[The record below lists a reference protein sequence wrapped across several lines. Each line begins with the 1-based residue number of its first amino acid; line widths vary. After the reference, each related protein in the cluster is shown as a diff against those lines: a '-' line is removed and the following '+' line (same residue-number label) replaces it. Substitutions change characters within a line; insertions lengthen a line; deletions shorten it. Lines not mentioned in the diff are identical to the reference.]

1 MSLVSIIY
9 SPCRRN
15 ICQGNGILREIKL
28 SFNFYNILFCRDYRK
43 SCSKI
48 TDNVIFRHF
57 KSKLTKVG
65 IWIQAGATSACHMH
79 QISSHL
85 TIYSKFHHITFNGSI
100 FCNFPLISA
109 KASKYISRNHFQ
121 HWNFWA
127 HHVGQIFSRFSSA
140 VAILGKQLSWKKEF
154 SVEYYF
160 SGISL
165 FFSSFLN
172 LVKKITE
179 NIIWKENKTD
189 WS

>member
-1 MSLVSIIY
+1 MRLVSITY

-15 ICQGNGILREIKL
+15 ICQGNEILREIKL
-28 SFNFYNILFCRDYRK
+28 SFNFYNILTDLYRK

-65 IWIQAGATSACHMH
+65 IWIQAGASSACHMH

-85 TIYSKFHHITFNGSI
+85 TIYSRFHHITFNGSI
-100 FCNFPLISA
+100 FCNFPPLSA

-140 VAILGKQLSWKKEF
+140 VAILGKQLS
-154 SVEYYF
+154 
-160 SGISL
+160 
-165 FFSSFLN
+165 
-172 LVKKITE
+172 
-179 NIIWKENKTD
+179 
-189 WS
+189 

>member
-1 MSLVSIIY
+1 MRLVSIIY

-15 ICQGNGILREIKL
+15 ICQGKGILCEIKL
-28 SFNFYNILFCRDYRK
+28 SFNFYNVLTDLYRK

-65 IWIQAGATSACHMH
+65 IWIQAGAGSACHMH

-85 TIYSKFHHITFNGSI
+85 IIYSKFHHTTFTGSI

-127 HHVGQIFSRFSSA
+127 HHVGQTFSKFSSA